1 MKKIFL
7 AMVLL
12 LSFST
17 SVNASSV
24 NIGKSLVA
32 NLLENKKVTLMIY
45 GVATNDPLLSL
56 IYKNKNDWLKLSKD
70 KQTSVATYIKS
81 LVLDAKSNPQ
91 KYVKMPNT
99 ASFYQKALANTR
111 NMCTDCWEI
120 THETEESYVMGDEAW
135 NRREYKGKKN
145 LSFSKFI
152 GE

>member
-7 AMVLL
+7 IMVLL

-17 SVNASSV
+17 LVNASSID
-24 NIGKSLVA
+24 IGKSIVE
-32 NLLENKKVTLMIY
+32 NLIQNKKVTLMIS

-70 KQTSVATYIKS
+70 KQTSVARYIKS
-81 LVLDAKSNPQ
+81 LVLDAKRNPQ
-91 KYVKMPNT
+91 EYIKMPKT
-99 ASFYQKALANTR
+99 ASFYQKATTNTR

-135 NRREYKGKKN
+135 NRREYKGRKDIR
-145 LSFSKFI
+145 FSTFI
-152 GE
+152 GQ